1 MYSEITLIIPAK
13 NESESLPKV
22 LDELKK
28 FNINKNII
36 LEKKDLLT
44 LNSIKKY
51 KCKIIFQKNE
61 GYGGALIE
69 GIESVKTKFFCIF
82 NADGSF
88 NPNEIKIML
97 KKIKTKNADFVF
109 STRYEKNC
117 GSDDDTIITL
127 IGNFLFTLLGK
138 IFFGLRLTDILYT
151 YVLGK
156 TKKAKQL
163 KLKYLD
169 FRFCIELPIKAN
181 KKKFKLITSKS
192 HERSRIGGQ
201 KKVNAFKDGL
211 LILSGMIALFFNL

>member
-22 LDELKK
+22 LNELKK
-28 FNINKNII
+28 YNINKNVI
-36 LEKKDLLT
+36 LERKDILT
-44 LNSIKKY
+44 LKSIKKY
-51 KCKIIFQKNE
+51 KCKIIFQKNK

-69 GIESVKTKFFCIF
+69 GIKSVNTKYFCIF

-88 NPNEIKIML
+88 NPNEIKWML
-97 KKIKTKNADFVF
+97 NKINKNDADFVF

-127 IGNFLFTLLGK
+127 IGNFIFTMLGK
-138 IFFGLRLTDILYT
+138 IFFRLELSDILYT

-156 TKKAKQL
+156 TKKAKKL

-169 FRFCIELPIKAN
+169 FRFCVELPIKAN
-181 KKKFKLITSKS
+181 RKKFKLITSKS

>member
-1 MYSEITLIIPAK
+1 MFTEITLIIPAK
-13 NESESLPKV
+13 NESETLPKV
-22 LDELKK
+22 LNELKK

-36 LEKKDLLT
+36 LERKDRLT
-44 LNSIKKY
+44 LNSIRKY
-51 KCKIIFQKNE
+51 KCKIIFQKNK

-69 GIESVKTKFFCIF
+69 GIKSVKTKYFCIF

-97 KKIKTKNADFVF
+97 NKIKVRNADFVF

-138 IFFGLRLTDILYT
+138 IFFRLSLTDILYT

-163 KLKYLD
+163 NLKYLD

-181 KKKFKLITSKS
+181 K
-192 HERSRIGGQ
+192 
-201 KKVNAFKDGL
+201 
-211 LILSGMIALFFNL
+211 NLN